1 MFIVVIIG
9 VNVNFDVQRGYD
21 MKKNLIL
28 YGLLIVYLLLNIF
41 WLTPMNPP
49 LYNEIINPVMWI
61 IICGLS
67 IFLSKDES
75 LRVKDENNKTQSLV
89 IVLIIYIIV
98 YYLLGLLFG
107 FQKTPYSKDILSILK
122 NLWAFGGII
131 FFQEFIRNAM
141 VRNEK
146 KKKIN
151 FVLIVIL
158 FTLVNISFT
167 NFADHFTTLK
177 EGFIYTATT
186 LIPLVVTSGVLTYL
200 SYIGGARLPII
211 YRLFVVIPEFI
222 VPIVPSL
229 DWFVTAVV
237 GLTLPLVVF
246 VYLNY
251 VHVNKVER
259 LSKRARKKYS
269 PVVYVPVFVFI
280 ALVAGFVIGVFKYQP
295 IAVLSGSMSPTFN
308 RGDAVVVRKLTTAE
322 KDELNKG
329 DIIQFTS
336 GSKFVVHRIVETV
349 NDEQGN
355 KLFITKGDHNNAND
369 LDKVGFDQ
377 IVGKVSFVIPYI
389 GYPSVWL
396 SGMVS

>member
-1 MFIVVIIG
+1 
-9 VNVNFDVQRGYD
+9 

-28 YGLLIVYLLLNIF
+28 YGLLIVYLLFNIF
-41 WLTPMNPP
+41 WLVPMNPP
-49 LYNEIINPVMWI
+49 LYNEIINPLMWI
-61 IICGLS
+61 VICGVA

-75 LRVKDENNKTQSLV
+75 LRVKDENNKTQSLIIAL
-89 IVLIIYIIV
+89 IVYIIIYF
-98 YYLLGLLFG
+98 LLGLVFG
-107 FQKTPYSKDILSILK
+107 FQKTPYSKDILSIIK

-131 FFQEFIRNAM
+131 FFQEFIRNSM
-141 VRNEK
+141 VRIEK

-151 FVLIVIL
+151 FILIIIL

-167 NFADHFTTLK
+167 NFGDHFSSLK

-186 LIPLVVTSGVLTYL
+186 LIPLIVTSGVLTYL
-200 SYIGGARLPII
+200 SYIGGAKLPII
-211 YRLFVVIPEFI
+211 YRLFVVVPEFI

-229 DWFVTAVV
+229 DWFVTAVIGV
-237 GLTLPLVVF
+237 TLPLVVF

-251 VHVNKVER
+251 VHVNKTER
-259 LSKRARKKYS
+259 LSKRARRKYS

-322 KDELNKG
+322 KDELKKG

-336 GSKFVVHRIVETV
+336 GSKFVIHRIVETA
-349 NDEQGN
+349 NDEYGN
-355 KLFITKGDHNNAND
+355 KLFVTKGDHNNAKD

-377 IVGKVSFVIPYI
+377 INGKVSFVIPYI